1 MKGKKPTLVRPA
13 EARPEML
20 QVEPT
25 PPPMLE
31 AESPLLLESKGAC
44 SLAGLA
50 VGSAPCDRTGPCD
63 SSRNK
68 NADKCPRK
76 IALRALHILHAFAV
90 RMLADEE
97 LLPSRCIL

>member
-1 MKGKKPTLVRPA
+1 
-13 EARPEML
+13 ML
-20 QVEPT
+20 QVQPPMLEVK
-25 PPPMLE
+25 PPMLE
-31 AESPLLLESKGAC
+31 AESPLLSDAC